1 MTIAPDSAQR
11 TLADVFRRLIA
22 TTGPISL
29 THYMAEA
36 NAR

>member
-1 MTIAPDSAQR
+1 MSPERSLGDI
-11 TLADVFRRLIA
+11 FRRLIA

-29 THYMAEA
+29 SHYMAEA